1 MTIPR
6 GQRGQASR
14 PQKRVPV
21 GRVARRPGPGTGRG
35 GTCVMW
41 VLMQCITLALEK
53 AGTLYERQVTNEY
66 ITAVNKFLQ

>member
-1 MTIPR
+1 
-6 GQRGQASR
+6 
-14 PQKRVPV
+14 
-21 GRVARRPGPGTGRG
+21 
-35 GTCVMW
+35 MW